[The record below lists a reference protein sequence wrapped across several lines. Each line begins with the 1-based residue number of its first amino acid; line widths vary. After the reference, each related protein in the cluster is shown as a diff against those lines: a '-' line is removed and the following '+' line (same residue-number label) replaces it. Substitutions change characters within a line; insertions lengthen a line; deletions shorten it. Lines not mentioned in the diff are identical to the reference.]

1 MGPRPIRGQTGV
13 VACVAAGLGLLPVVL
28 RQGAWGLAA
37 WLPGS
42 GVACSGDELT
52 VPSHVLALDS
62 TCLGWAP
69 PGTATQSRQGAGCG
83 SWGPQASL
91 CVASL
96 TFGCWGAVLRDAA
109 GSPAVQLHWRGGQGP
124 KPWLEQGVGGARH
137 GSVPCGG
144 SDASDHGTC
153 VWGLGWSPS
162 LPLLYCSVCP
172 HFHAP
177 PRRARVSSD

>member
-13 VACVAAGLGLLPVVL
+13 VACVAAGLGLLPAVL

-37 WLPGS
+37 WLPPA
-42 GVACSGDELT
+42 ACSDDELT

-124 KPWLEQGVGGARH
+124 KPWLKQGVGGARH
-137 GSVPCGG
+137 GSVPCGS
-144 SDASDHGTC
+144 SDASDHGPASGDWGGALHFPFFIAPC
-153 VWGLGWSPS
+153 VPISMHHPGEH
-162 LPLLYCSVCP
+162 V
-172 HFHAP
+172 
-177 PRRARVSSD
+177 